1 MSKTDENATKTVKK
15 SSTRA
20 KWDKKDPRGP
30 RPSPTASAS
39 EYEEGTIMMGND
51 GTNYIVK
58 VVNGKN
64 GQQHRWV
71 KHKLVEIKYEVVKLR
86 LTSNRSRGESCG

>member
-1 MSKTDENATKTVKK
+1 MHHIYNNHFVCLK
-15 SSTRA
+15 S
-20 KWDKKDPRGP
+20 PRGP

-58 VVNGKN
+58 VCTLVNLCVGFN
-64 GQQHRWV
+64 IVHV
-71 KHKLVEIKYEVVKLR
+71 MLV
-86 LTSNRSRGESCG
+86 N